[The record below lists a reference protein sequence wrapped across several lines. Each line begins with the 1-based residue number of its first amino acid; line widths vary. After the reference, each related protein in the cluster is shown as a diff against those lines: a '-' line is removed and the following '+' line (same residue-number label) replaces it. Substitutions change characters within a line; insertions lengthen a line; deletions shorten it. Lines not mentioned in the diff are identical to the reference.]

1 MTRDFFDAA
10 AQRHSRRVYTFAS
23 YLLGDSSEAEDITQ
37 EVLMR
42 FTRIFIPAVVL
53 CFFIAI
59 PVAAQGLGTYPVEE
73 LGILDPGT
81 LEVDINLEGTTLQIA
96 AGAMQD
102 PQLRKLVS
110 NLTRVRVQVGSAED
124 LDGGLVSQRIDDAVA
139 QLEAKG
145 WARIISVEDGR
156 EKIYVYSID
165 VGDGTIA
172 GLTALVNAGD
182 EEIVVANIVGSI
194 DPVLLGTAMSKM
206 HTMDLSQFFPS
217 DTDDD

>member
-1 MTRDFFDAA
+1 
-10 AQRHSRRVYTFAS
+10 
-23 YLLGDSSEAEDITQ
+23 
-37 EVLMR
+37 MR
-42 FTRIFIPAVVL
+42 FTKIFIPTVVL

-59 PVAAQGLGTYPVEE
+59 PVAAQGLGYYPVEE
-73 LGILDPGT
+73 LGILDPGA

-96 AGAMQD
+96 AGAMQDQD

-110 NLTRVRVQVGSAED
+110 NLTRVRVQVGSAQG

-145 WARIISVEDGR
+145 WARIISVEDGG
-156 EKIYVYSID
+156 EKVYVYSID

-194 DPVLLGTAMSKM
+194 DPVLLGSAMSKM
-206 HTMDLSQFFPS
+206 HTMDLSQFMPS
-217 DTDDD
+217 DADDD